1 MAKVEFD
8 LKYGIIATIPDPED
22 AKMLKIVHFV
32 GFQSEPT
39 KKEFEHIYAELK
51 LDPEFGLTD
60 VDFDLYDA
68 PAHIVE
74 MYRLKA
80 EEENY
85 GEPLTDEA

>member
-1 MAKVEFD
+1 
-8 LKYGIIATIPDPED
+8 
-22 AKMLKIVHFV
+22 
-32 GFQSEPT
+32 
-39 KKEFEHIYAELK
+39 
-51 LDPEFGLTD
+51 